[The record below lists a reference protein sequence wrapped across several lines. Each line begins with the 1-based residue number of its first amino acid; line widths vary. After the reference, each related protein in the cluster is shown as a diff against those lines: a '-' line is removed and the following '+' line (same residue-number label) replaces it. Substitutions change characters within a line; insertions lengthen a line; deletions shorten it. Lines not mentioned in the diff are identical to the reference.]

1 MRAGKLSS
9 IWMILYTTLAVLY
22 SKDGFDKC
30 YPNDPDQVSITRV
43 VAAADKVLELV
54 SAVQNAGDTHLS
66 TCDVISSVLFLHLAR
81 LMIQYTNRLSHLSAV
96 VTALQAK
103 TELFKRALIDQGERL
118 VFAQV
123 GAQMLENYNV
133 GAEWKE
139 GEWERADG
147 GDWAGAGV

>member
-1 MRAGKLSS
+1 M
-9 IWMILYTTLAVLY
+9 
-22 SKDGFDKC
+22 
-30 YPNDPDQVSITRV
+30 
-43 VAAADKVLELV
+43 
-54 SAVQNAGDTHLS
+54 
-66 TCDVISSVLFLHLAR
+66 LFLHLAR
-81 LMIQYTNRLSHLSAV
+81 LMIQYTNRFSHLSAI

>member
-1 MRAGKLSS
+1 
-9 IWMILYTTLAVLY
+9 
-22 SKDGFDKC
+22 
-30 YPNDPDQVSITRV
+30 
-43 VAAADKVLELV
+43 
-54 SAVQNAGDTHLS
+54 
-66 TCDVISSVLFLHLAR
+66 
-81 LMIQYTNRLSHLSAV
+81 MIQYTNRLSHLSAV

-147 GDWAGAGV
+147 GDWGGGGGLGVEQVCAGLGVGQVCTGYILHPRMRFLIHAR